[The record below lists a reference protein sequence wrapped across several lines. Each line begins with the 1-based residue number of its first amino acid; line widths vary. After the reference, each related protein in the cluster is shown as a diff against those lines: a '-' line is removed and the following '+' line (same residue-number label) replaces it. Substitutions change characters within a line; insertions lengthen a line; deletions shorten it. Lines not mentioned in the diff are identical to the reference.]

1 MELKTLITTTEK
13 DYELLD
19 SGEGEKLER
28 YGGFVVS
35 RPDPQALWKKSLV
48 STEWEKAHAM
58 FLRTDEKAGWKIAH
72 GVLPRWDIFFGGL
85 KFWIRPTSFKHTG
98 LFPEQ
103 SQNWKWIAEK
113 IQKTPASGLPSSPE
127 ERKIRVLNLFGYT
140 GGATLAAAA
149 AGAEVTHVD
158 GSKVALQWA
167 KDNAELSG
175 LKDKPIRWLL
185 DDAFAFVER
194 ELRRGNSYD
203 AIMMDPPSFG
213 HGPKGEV
220 WKIEEKFIPLLE
232 ACKKLLTPEPLFII
246 INGYSAGYSAHAYE
260 NALHDLMKDYK
271 GIIEAGELVLQESA
285 SRKLL
290 PSGIFAR
297 WSK

>member
-1 MELKTLITTTEK
+1 MNLKTLITEPQK

-28 YGGFVVS
+28 YGSFVVS
-35 RPDPQALWKKSLV
+35 RPDPQALWKKTLPQGA
-48 STEWEKAHAM
+48 WEKAQAK
-58 FLRTDEKAGWKIAH
+58 FLRTDEKAGWKIAKE
-72 GVLPRWDIFFGGL
+72 VPPRWEISLSDL
-85 KFWIRPTSFKHTG
+85 KFYIKPTSFKHTG

-103 SQNWKWIAEK
+103 SENWKFIEEK
-113 IQKTPASGLPSSPE
+113 IKNAGRSV
-127 ERKIRVLNLFGYT
+127 KVLNLFGYT
-140 GGATLAAAA
+140 GGATLAAAK
-149 AGAEVTHVD
+149 AGAEVVHVD

-175 LKDKPIRWLL
+175 LKDKPVRWLL

-213 HGPKGEV
+213 HGPKGEL
-220 WKIEEKFIPLLE
+220 WKIEEKFIPLLD
-232 ACKKLLTPEPLFII
+232 ACVKLLTPNPLFII
-246 INGYSAGYSAHAYE
+246 INGYSSGYSAHSYE
-260 NALHDLMKDYK
+260 NALNDMMRAYK
-271 GIIEAGELVLQESA
+271 GTVEVGELVIRETA
-285 SRKLL
+285 SQKLL

-297 WSK
+297 WFS